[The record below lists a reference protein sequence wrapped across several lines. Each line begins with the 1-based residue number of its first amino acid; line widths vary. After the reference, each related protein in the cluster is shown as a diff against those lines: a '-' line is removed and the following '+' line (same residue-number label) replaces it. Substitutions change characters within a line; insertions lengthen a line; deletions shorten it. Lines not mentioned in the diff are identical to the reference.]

1 MVSVDRHRANAEV
14 VERLVS
20 ADPVLVDVKPAIEVV
35 PGMAPNV
42 VLTSGP
48 PHAFEDYDDGQR
60 DAIVHGALFEGLAKT
75 YQEAVE
81 GFRAGDI
88 VVDAC
93 QQHGCIGS
101 LAGIYTARMPVFVV
115 ENRTHGNRG
124 FCNFYEGES
133 HRRLNYGSWGEDV
146 RENLVFIEDVLAP
159 VIGEAVRRVGGTP
172 MKPIMQRALHM
183 GDELHSRNTAA
194 TLLFT
199 RELFASFLDMER
211 EWGGEIRKTL
221 AFLRQSDYSFLRL
234 SMASGKVTA
243 DAAHGIEGSS
253 VVTSMTMSCRGAA
266 IRVSGLGQQWFEGP
280 HPSMEGKFF
289 EGYSMEDAAWMG
301 GESLINETVG
311 LGGMAQ
317 AAAFPL
323 QAYQG
328 GSPEV
333 MIRNNLEMYEITVSE
348 HPDFQIPYFAYRGTP
363 VGIDV
368 FKVLDTGITPCVD
381 AGLAGKDGGQIGAGI
396 LRLPIECFRQAAE
409 AHQERYGQVGA
420 TAVASE
426 SSTPSSDAP
435 ARAVDA
441 PAGTGASEP

>member
-1 MVSVDRHRANAEV
+1 MLRIDRNHANAEV

-35 PGMAPNV
+35 PDMAGNL

-48 PHAFEDYDDGQR
+48 PHAFEEYDDGQR
-60 DAIVHGALFEGLAKT
+60 DAIVHGALFEGLANT
-75 YQEAVE
+75 YDDAVE

-93 QQHGCIGS
+93 QEHGCIGS

-115 ENRTHGNRG
+115 ENRTSGNRG

-146 RENLVFIEDVLAP
+146 RANLVFIEEVLAP
-159 VIGEAVRRVGGTP
+159 VIGEAVRRVGGIP
-172 MKPIMQRALHM
+172 LKPIMKRAVHL

-199 RELFASFLDMER
+199 RELFAPFRDMER
-211 EWGGEIRKTL
+211 EWGGGIRKTL
-221 AFLRQSDYSFLRL
+221 DFLRQSDYSFLRL

-243 DAAHGIEGSS
+243 DSAHGVEGSS
-253 VVTSMTMSCRGAA
+253 VVTSMSMSCRGVA
-266 IRVSGLGQQWFEGP
+266 IRVSGLGDQWFEGP
-280 HPSMEGKFF
+280 HASMEGKFF
-289 EGYSMEDAAWMG
+289 EGYSMKDARWMG
-301 GESLINETVG
+301 GESFINETVG

-333 MIRNNLEMYEITVSE
+333 MIRNNLEMYEITAGE
-348 HPDFQIPYFAYRGTP
+348 HLDFRIPYFAYRGTP

-368 FKVLDTGITPCVD
+368 FKVLATGITPCVD

-396 LRLPIECFRQAAE
+396 LRLPIECFHQAAE
-409 AHQERYGQVGA
+409 AYQERYGRVE

-426 SSTPSSDAP
+426 SSTPSGAAP
-435 ARAVDA
+435 GPAVDA
-441 PAGTGASEP
+441 SAGSDAGQP